1 MPVPEQ
7 SRSVKATQFRTSAAA
22 CGAFAANAL
31 SASDRE
37 LLLRMQRSWLERATH
52 QDLVDEL
59 TPIPPPC
66 SVALPVPRN
75 RY

>member
-1 MPVPEQ
+1 MPEQ
-7 SRSVKATQFRTSAAA
+7 SRSVKATQFRSSAAA
-22 CGAFAANAL
+22 CGAFASNAL
-31 SASDRE
+31 SATDRA

-59 TPIPPPC
+59 QPSPPPC
-66 SVALPVPRN
+66 SAALPVPRY

>member
-7 SRSVKATQFRTSAAA
+7 SRSVKATQFRSSAAA

-31 SASDRE
+31 SISDRA

-59 TPIPPPC
+59 PPSPPPC
-66 SVALPVPRN
+66 SAALPVPRY
-75 RY
+75 R